1 MTTLRALCLLPQA
14 IEFGDVP
21 LLVVGKEFTVTYE
34 LFNLGNA

>member
-1 MTTLRALCLLPQA
+1 MTSRCASSVLPQA

-34 LFNLGNA
+34 LFNLGSA